1 MSDPIAARIR
11 PNVASFLISLP
22 QRGFSAPAA
31 FDPVVT
37 PAMVR
42 PATGHPHSVVPP
54 GDLISARHPDVCTS
68 VPAVI
73 AGDPYIST
81 PGRRTVVFH
90 NRVRRPDANV
100 NLPVGSSR
108 KQRAGQQGCKR
119 KLLHDDDILRDSKAA
134 SGIFWK
140 FQYLCE
146 LNAEIED

>member
-1 MSDPIAARIR
+1 MSFNKHPSAVAMHPVMPHPNRMRTRGKFPTAR
-11 PNVASFLISLP
+11 
-22 QRGFSAPAA
+22 G
-31 FDPVVT
+31 
-37 PAMVR
+37 
-42 PATGHPHSVVPP
+42 
-54 GDLISARHPDVCTS
+54 PDITCT